1 MSEEQFA
8 YYSTII
14 LVGGL
19 IIYMGF
25 IIYDLA
31 KKSKAGRFGM
41 MILFIGLFTGVLGFV
56 IKTVLVEFMGI
67 GAVVLISGGLC

>member
-8 YYSTII
+8 YYSTVI
-14 LVGGL
+14 LVGAL

-31 KKSKAGRFGM
+31 KKSKAGKFGM

-67 GAVVLISGGLC
+67 GALVLLSGSVC

>member
-8 YYSTII
+8 YYSTVV

-19 IIYMGF
+19 IAFMAY

-31 KKSKAGRFGM
+31 KKSQAGRFGM
-41 MILFIGLFTGVLGFV
+41 MILFIGLFTGVAGFI
-56 IKTVLVEFMGI
+56 IKTIIVEFMD
-67 GAVVLISGGLC
+67 L

>member
-8 YYSTII
+8 YYSTVV
-14 LVGGL
+14 LVSGL
-19 IIYMGF
+19 IAFMAY

-41 MILFIGLFTGVLGFV
+41 MILFIGLFAGVAGFI
-56 IKTVLVEFMGI
+56 IKTVIVEFMD
-67 GAVVLISGGLC
+67 L